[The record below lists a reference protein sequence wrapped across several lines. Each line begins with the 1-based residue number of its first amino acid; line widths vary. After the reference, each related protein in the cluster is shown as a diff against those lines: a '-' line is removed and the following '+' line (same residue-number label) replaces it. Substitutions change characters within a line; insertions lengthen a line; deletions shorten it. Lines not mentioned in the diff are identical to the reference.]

1 MQVSEYNE
9 GDGATTIIF
18 ESNDAEFEIFIT
30 PYGKATVGADQ
41 FEKDEPSGAKELK
54 NITIDGV
61 RATAFFGQNPIM
73 GDTREIWFTHG
84 GYLFEVETY
93 WFLNGWLAEIM
104 KTWKFL

>member
-1 MQVSEYNE
+1 MSEYNE

-41 FEKDEPSGAKELK
+41 FEKNEPSGAKELK